1 MVPFSRSK
9 AVYAHGERERSSPR
23 KEGPLQLA
31 GHGEVASKRS
41 LVEEKQAL
49 QVRREISLN
58 VQPHFRELKCLQLIL
73 CILRDLLLNDSNV
86 RYARTRL
93 RPRPLFLLQLQQTS
107 SWQTNWK
114 GTAAYLLAYLSA
126 LRRQ

>member
-1 MVPFSRSK
+1 MGNGKDHR
-9 AVYAHGERERSSPR
+9 RERR
-23 KEGPLQLA
+23 DLFNLQDMEKLRRR
-31 GHGEVASKRS
+31 EVSSKRS

-58 VQPHFRELKCLQLIL
+58 VLPHFRELKCLQLIL
-73 CILRDLLLNDSNV
+73 CILRDLLLNDSIV

-107 SWQTNWK
+107 SWHYQLE
-114 GTAAYLLAYLSA
+114 GQQQ
-126 LRRQ
+126 RIF